1 MTERFKYFLSVS
13 VGWLISSLT
22 VGIACHEISIINIAL
37 SLLPFAGTIV
47 CCFAFGR
54 RKFLSIYVLIIG
66 MIIMNLLYLF
76 RLRDHILLDVMSI
89 TAALYFIM
97 MTVFMVKAP
106 STEPNST
113 FGIRIPATSDHKEVW
128 YRTHRFLSEIIAGFL
143 PASFLLIFFWS
154 RWGRFWSSVALVIIP
169 LLISSIY
176 AGIIGRPYEREEAE
190 ELKKQIQKEQG
201 YR

>member
-1 MTERFKYFLSVS
+1 MRVLSGYYDLWVYK
-13 VGWLISSLT
+13 T
-22 VGIACHEISIINIAL
+22 
-37 SLLPFAGTIV
+37 
-47 CCFAFGR
+47 
-54 RKFLSIYVLIIG
+54 
-66 MIIMNLLYLF
+66 
-76 RLRDHILLDVMSI
+76 
-89 TAALYFIM
+89 
-97 MTVFMVKAP
+97 
-106 STEPNST
+106 
-113 FGIRIPATSDHKEVW
+113 
-128 YRTHRFLSEIIAGFL
+128 EIIAGFL